1 MAEKKT
7 FEENITELQNII
19 ESLESGE
26 APLDK
31 CIEMFE
37 KGIKLSDECVR
48 MLDNAQQ
55 KITLLTEK
63 GGADYNSAV
72 VQNDE

>member
-1 MAEKKT
+1 LAEKKT
-7 FEENITELQNII
+7 FEDNITELEKII

-31 CIEMFE
+31 CIDMFE

-48 MLDNAQQ
+48 MLDDAQQ

-63 GGADYNSAV
+63 GEADYKSAV
-72 VQNDE
+72 VESDE